1 MTENIMRKESAMR
14 PAPRARREIWE
25 YDVKEFFGPW
35 TSESIE
41 VGEALGATKQ
51 FLDKMGKEGWEM
63 VSVLGRQG
71 AIPDTYV
78 VFKRR
83 G

>member
-1 MTENIMRKESAMR
+1 MPKKAAMR
-14 PAPRARREIWE
+14 TPTKTIRESWE

-41 VGEALGATKQ
+41 VGEALQATRD
-51 FLDKMGKEGWEM
+51 FLNKRGKDGWEIAAVM
-63 VSVLGRQG
+63 GRSG

-83 G
+83 A